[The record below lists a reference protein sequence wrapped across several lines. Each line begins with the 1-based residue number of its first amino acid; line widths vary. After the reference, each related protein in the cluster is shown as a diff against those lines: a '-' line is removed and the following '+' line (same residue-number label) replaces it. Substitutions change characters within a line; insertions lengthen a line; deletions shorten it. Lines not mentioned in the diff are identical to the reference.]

1 MGTISNIKKPALPI
15 RKLLGSEG
23 IVSHARELVLIFG
36 LYLIYLLLSMVFVG
50 QEAAFNNA
58 QKVISLERSVGI
70 LWETDWQQWV
80 LQAGKWPAL
89 LANALYIF
97 TYWPVILI
105 TALLVYVISRKRY
118 FYYRSVMLISFV
130 IAIIVFMAFPLMP
143 PRFIDGYG
151 FLNTV
156 AAFGPSWYS
165 REETGNYYNLYA
177 AMPSLHLA
185 WTLILGVL
193 FFRVGPLWLKGLG
206 VLYPT
211 SVLYAIIVTGMHY
224 VLDAIA
230 AVALVVLSFAIYETF
245 QNRAFLMQA
254 AHNRVARAKAAL
266 QRPPIWDPAYSRVRL
281 YLQKRL
287 RSRLSNLRTPT
298 SGPLTG

>member
-1 MGTISNIKKPALPI
+1 METISKIKRSALPI
-15 RKLLGSEG
+15 KKLFGAES
-23 IVSHARELVLIFG
+23 IVPHAREIALIFG
-36 LYLIYLLLSMVFVG
+36 LYLIYLLLSAVLVG
-50 QEAAFNNA
+50 QEAAFSNG
-58 QKVISLERSVGI
+58 QKVISLERSTGI
-70 LWETDWQQWV
+70 LWETEWQQWV

-97 TYWPVILI
+97 TYWPVILA
-105 TALLVYVISRKRY
+105 TALLVYIISRKRY
-118 FYYRSVMLISFV
+118 FYYRTVMLISFV
-130 IAIIVFMAFPLMP
+130 IAIIVFMSFPVMP

-151 FLNTV
+151 FFDTV

-177 AMPSLHLA
+177 AVPSLHLA

-206 VLYPT
+206 VLYPIT
-211 SVLYAIIVTGMHY
+211 VLYAIIITGMHY

-230 AVALVVLSFAIYETF
+230 AVALVALSFAIYETF
-245 QNRAFLMQA
+245 LNRAFLIQA
-254 AHNRVARAKAAL
+254 ARNRLARAKAAL
-266 QRPPIWDPAYSRVRL
+266 QRPPIWDPAYSRVRM

-287 RSRLSNLRTPT
+287 RSLSSQRTPT